1 MLAAAVGIIARS
13 TEATA
18 AAEDHVLTGG
28 SSAQPATVP
37 YGLLASMVLMRRGPG
52 AAVGATAVLGR
63 LVACEVDLPGQHTWL
78 AAACKAVCDRSTAL

>member
-1 MLAAAVGIIARS
+1 MAVGIIARR

-28 SSAQPATVP
+28 SSAQLATVP
-37 YGLLASMVLMRRGPG
+37 YGRLASMVLMRRGPG
-52 AAVGATAVLGR
+52 AAVGARAVLGR
-63 LVACEVDLPGQHTWL
+63 LVACKVDLPDQHTWL